1 MPLRTSERWAV
12 GLTALTLALTL
23 GYHVGT
29 ARRAP
34 AVTVRAESLAR
45 PPVEETLRSV
55 ERVNL
60 NTATAEELTALHG
73 VGEALAARIVAYRE
87 EHGPFRRVE
96 EITRVNGIGQAILEN
111 NWSILTVEEDT
122 T

>member
-1 MPLRTSERWAV
+1 MALRKSERWAV

-23 GYHVGT
+23 GYHAGT
-29 ARRAP
+29 ARYAP
-34 AVTVRAESLAR
+34 EVTVRAESLAR
-45 PPVEETLRSV
+45 PQATETLRAS

-60 NTATAEELTALHG
+60 NTATAEELTRLKG
-73 VGEALAARIVAYRE
+73 VGDTLGERIVAYRE

-96 EITRVNGIGQAILEN
+96 EITRVSGIGQAILEN
-111 NWSILTVEEDT
+111 NWSMMTVEEDT

>member
-1 MPLRTSERWAV
+1 MPLRKSERWAV
-12 GLTALTLALTL
+12 GLTALSLALTL
-23 GYHVGT
+23 GYHAGT

-34 AVTVRAESLAR
+34 EVTVRAESLAR
-45 PPVEETLRSV
+45 PPATETLRET
-55 ERVNL
+55 ERINL
-60 NTATAEELTALHG
+60 NTATEEELTRLRG
-73 VGEALAARIVAYRE
+73 VGEALAQRIVAYRE

-96 EITRVNGIGQAILEN
+96 EITRVNGIGQAVLEN

>member
-1 MPLRTSERWAV
+1 MPLRKSERWAL
-12 GLTALTLALTL
+12 GLTALSLALTL
-23 GYHVGT
+23 GYHAGM

-34 AVTVRAESLAR
+34 EVTVRAESLAR
-45 PPVEETLRSV
+45 PQAAETLREP

-60 NTATAEELTALHG
+60 NTATAEELTALRG
-73 VGEALAARIVAYRE
+73 VGEALAARIVADRE
-87 EHGPFRRVE
+87 AHGPFRRVE
-96 EITRVNGIGQAILEN
+96 EITRVKGIGQAILEN